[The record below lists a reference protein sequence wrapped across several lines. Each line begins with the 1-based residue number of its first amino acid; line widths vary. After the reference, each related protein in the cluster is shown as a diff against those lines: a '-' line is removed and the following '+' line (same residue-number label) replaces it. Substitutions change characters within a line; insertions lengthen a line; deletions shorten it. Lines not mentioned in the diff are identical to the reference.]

1 MDKVVHFEICV
12 DDVNKARDFY
22 SKMFGWKINQVS
34 DTPPYYMITT
44 VEADEKY
51 VPKEPGAINGG
62 MMPRSSPNES
72 SIVVANVSSIDDSL
86 TRTVELGGK
95 VVIPKLD
102 IGTFGY
108 YARIS
113 DLDGNI
119 VGLWQN
125 KN

>member
-12 DDVNKARDFY
+12 DDINKARDFY
-22 SKMFGWKINQVS
+22 SEMFGWKINQVS
-34 DTPPYYMITT
+34 DMPPYYMITT

-72 SIVVANVSSIDDSL
+72 SIVVVNVSSIDDSL